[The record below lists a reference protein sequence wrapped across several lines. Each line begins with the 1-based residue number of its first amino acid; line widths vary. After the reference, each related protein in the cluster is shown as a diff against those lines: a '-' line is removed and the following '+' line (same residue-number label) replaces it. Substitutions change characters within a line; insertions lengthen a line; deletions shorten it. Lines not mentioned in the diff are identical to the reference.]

1 MTYHKKLIEAT
12 KKQQKQH
19 QDVIEGE
26 KDKHKN
32 PEHMETHQL
41 SRSVSE
47 RELQSKAQKPAYKRD
62 LLLTMISVTH
72 PSNSSASPSPGQR
85 KKVPRWLGNHEET
98 KRVGYNRDQN
108 CDPCLQVIY
117 LKHLWNTLMRVK
129 RWMGKTPNP
138 LMSCWST
145 VGFWTAE
152 IKMTQNLICL
162 SLTINRPQVEKCPS
176 RSSELFQMAL
186 VPQFEWTHIFQQAA
200 VVPQHHSTVMGLQRA
215 WQLLRLASQLYS
227 SITWVSLL
235 YMTARH
241 TRIHPWPSIGE
252 NINTT
257 NRQTYVSTLDTIKE
271 AHVLLKLKGVDNKKG
286 NRNLW
291 FTCPALIPFEAEW
304 VPDKPAPRGMQT
316 VSMKNVSLQSMLHSH
331 RSSGCRSSE
340 RYAQNAC
347 FRMRALKLK
356 QKCFPGSGK
365 LTNMSWRGKP
375 QHCGLTAWH
384 DCLLDNLSVTCI
396 ESLEKQS

>member
-1 MTYHKKLIEAT
+1 
-12 KKQQKQH
+12 
-19 QDVIEGE
+19 
-26 KDKHKN
+26 
-32 PEHMETHQL
+32 
-41 SRSVSE
+41 
-47 RELQSKAQKPAYKRD
+47 
-62 LLLTMISVTH
+62 
-72 PSNSSASPSPGQR
+72 
-85 KKVPRWLGNHEET
+85 
-98 KRVGYNRDQN
+98 
-108 CDPCLQVIY
+108 
-117 LKHLWNTLMRVK
+117 
-129 RWMGKTPNP
+129 
-138 LMSCWST
+138 
-145 VGFWTAE
+145 
-152 IKMTQNLICL
+152 
-162 SLTINRPQVEKCPS
+162 
-176 RSSELFQMAL
+176 
-186 VPQFEWTHIFQQAA
+186 
-200 VVPQHHSTVMGLQRA
+200 
-215 WQLLRLASQLYS
+215 
-227 SITWVSLL
+227 LL